1 MAFTV
6 TEKAAEEV
14 ARIMTD
20 QGLDKENTLLRLGVK
35 GGGCSG
41 FSYSLDL
48 TDDATDQDER
58 FESNGVGIVCDRK
71 SLPHLDGT
79 ELDFSDGLMGR
90 GFVFNNPNSVRSCGC
105 GQSFEV

>member
-6 TEKAAEEV
+6 TDKAVKEI
-14 ARIMTD
+14 ARIVAD
-20 QGLDKENTLLRLGVK
+20 QGLDKEKTLLRLGVK

-48 TDDATDQDER
+48 TDHATDQDER

-71 SLPHLDGT
+71 SLLYLDGT
-79 ELDFSDGLMGR
+79 ELDFSDGLAGR
-90 GFVFNNPNSVRSCGC
+90 GFVFNNPNSTRSCGC